1 MGTKGDTYSE
11 PSTSSPAFRFRS
23 ANKRA
28 FRASDKSANV
38 VDMVVTSKRTLVNL
52 GTMAKHS
59 WKGERVMTKPSFDLP
74 DLRRLLT
81 TFAVLSLQLE
91 STTVHIH
98 LFRLITTA
106 LE

>member
-1 MGTKGDTYSE
+1 
-11 PSTSSPAFRFRS
+11 
-23 ANKRA
+23 
-28 FRASDKSANV
+28 
-38 VDMVVTSKRTLVNL
+38 
-52 GTMAKHS
+52 
-59 WKGERVMTKPSFDLP
+59 MTKPSFDLP